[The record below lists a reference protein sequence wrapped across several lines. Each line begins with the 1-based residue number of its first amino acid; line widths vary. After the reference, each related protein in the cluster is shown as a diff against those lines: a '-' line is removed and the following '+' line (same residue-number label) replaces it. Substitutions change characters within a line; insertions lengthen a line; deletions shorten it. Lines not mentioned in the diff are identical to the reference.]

1 MFRQALVRNPH
12 QVEAHFSLGGLYLDQ
27 RRYQR
32 AADAYMAALELQPD
46 YADAWIN
53 LASVQLHLGRNAE
66 ALAAYR
72 RCVSLELSA
81 DIRARVERQIAGLEA
96 PAD

>member
-1 MFRQALVRNPH
+1 MGPAQP
-12 QVEAHFSLGGLYLDQ
+12 EAYFNLGCLYLDQ

-32 AADAYMAALELQPD
+32 AVETDAAVLELPPD

-53 LASVQLHLGRNAE
+53 LASVQLNMGRNAE

-72 RCVSLELSA
+72 RCVSLELSP

-96 PAD
+96 PAA